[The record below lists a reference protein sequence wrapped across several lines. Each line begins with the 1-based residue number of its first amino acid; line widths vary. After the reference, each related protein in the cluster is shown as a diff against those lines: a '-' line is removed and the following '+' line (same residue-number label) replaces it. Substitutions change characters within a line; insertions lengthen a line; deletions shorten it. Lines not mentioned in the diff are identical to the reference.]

1 MLHLFPQMAN
11 TAQEN
16 GAPAPRK
23 PLVLDSQS
31 SQPSQAHLAVRAL
44 GRESLAK
51 RASPWKGIT
60 QSRAETV
67 CCSHSVAA
75 ETSLRA
81 EGSDTRS
88 QSGWELVLRV
98 SH

>member
-16 GAPAPRK
+16 GAPARK
-23 PLVLDSQS
+23 PLVLDPQS

-75 ETSLRA
+75 ETSLGA
-81 EGSDTRS
+81 EGSDTRDARS
-88 QSGWELVLRV
+88 RSGW
-98 SH
+98 